1 MQNTKHKRV
10 QPCNLPSTTM
20 RNTHMSGVYN
30 VGPRLSCFRGRCKR
44 RFMHLKNFW
53 KPDKLWLSIVWH
65 LRHWLSGSVE
75 HRWPTVDFS
84 WWQMGAFCFSY
95 FFIHPSQDRPLK
107 VTTCLFNWSIVSF
120 CIYVCT
126 TIAGYYL
133 IETAGGD
140 TGEDY
145 QDGDLRSEGWVKIY
159 NVTHGMWR

>member
-1 MQNTKHKRV
+1 MIIAIWVCNTRSKQGGTGYFVQNTKHKRV
-10 QPCNLPSTTM
+10 QPCNLTSTTM

-84 WWQMGAFCFSY
+84 WWKMGAFCFLLLLLFHPPISGSTFKGHNMSVQLVY
-95 FFIHPSQDRPLK
+95 FQN
-107 VTTCLFNWSIVSF
+107 TEVSF
-120 CIYVCT
+120 CIYNVQP
-126 TIAGYYL
+126 L
-133 IETAGGD
+133 
-140 TGEDY
+140 
-145 QDGDLRSEGWVKIY
+145 QDI
-159 NVTHGMWR
+159 T